1 MKQLTKEQ
9 EEKGIE
15 LMRKEM
21 GIRGDATMGTSDG
34 RIERVRIAEA
44 KFFPKLPNYWKQT
57 KVSIYN
63 IISKDADEYI
73 RSYDFNGLH
82 VIVSPAK
89 YEGTEWLHV
98 SFSRKSRIPDY
109 KDIQLVRKDF
119 IGTDKKSIMVF
130 PKESHY
136 VNIAKYCLHLWYSAD
151 NPIPDFDAEIM
162 GMRTI

>member
-1 MKQLTKEQ
+1 MKRLTEEQ

-15 LMRKEM
+15 LMRKQM
-21 GIRGDATMGTSDG
+21 GIDG
-34 RIERVRIAEA
+34 NASLGAKGGEVERVKISEA
-44 KFFPKLPNYWKQT
+44 QFFPKLPNYWKQT

-63 IISKDADEYI
+63 IISKDADDYI

-82 VIVSPAK
+82 VIASPTK
-89 YEGTEWLHV
+89 YNGMEWLHV

-130 PKESHY
+130 PSEEHY
-136 VNIAKYCLHLWYSAD
+136 VNFAKYCLHLWYSAE
-151 NPIPDFDAEIM
+151 NPIPDFDVDLG
-162 GMRTI
+162 GMKMI